1 VSAVSIPLEKAEAP
15 VRVEPLPARSAPG
28 YQGIVDHLRREFILG
43 RLRPGDR
50 LPSER
55 ALAEHLGVARETLR
69 QAFRVLEGS
78 GQIVITRGARGGAI
92 VQESIVDPQR
102 IRADVATLSASI
114 IPLTEYRSIV
124 EGAAASLAAG
134 RRDDADLAEL
144 TSAQEDLLASTTL
157 DDSRHADTR
166 FHLAIA
172 AAAGNPILATAIED
186 ARVQMFTTV
195 DLLSFPFVK
204 ESSYSAHGAV
214 LDAIRAADPEAAAA
228 AMHAHLAVTR
238 EEFRRLF
245 EDTAG

>member
-1 VSAVSIPLEKAEAP
+1 MRVSDVEGP
-15 VRVEPLPARSAPG
+15 VRVEPLPPRAAPG
-28 YQGIVDHLRREFILG
+28 YQGVVDHLRREFVLG

-55 ALAEHLGVARETLR
+55 NLAEHLGVARETLR

-92 VQESIVDPQR
+92 VQAAIVDPTR
-102 IRADVATLSASI
+102 IRADVDAMAASI
-114 IPLTEYRSIV
+114 MPLTEYRSII
-124 EGAAASLAAG
+124 EGSAASLAAE
-134 RRDDADLAEL
+134 RRSDADLAEL
-144 TSAQEDLLASTTL
+144 DAAQHELLESTAL

-172 AAAGNPILATAIED
+172 AAAGNPMLTSAIED

-204 ESSYSAHGAV
+204 ETSYGAHAEV
-214 LDAIRAADPEAAAA
+214 LEAIRAGDADAAAA
-228 AMHAHLAVTR
+228 AMRAHLAVTR

-245 EDTAG
+245 EER

>member
-1 VSAVSIPLEKAEAP
+1 METTDTPA
-15 VRVEPLPARSAPG
+15 RVEPLPARAAPG
-28 YQGIVDHLRREFILG
+28 YQDIVDHLRREFILG

-102 IRADVATLSASI
+102 IRADVDALSASI
-114 IPLTEYRSIV
+114 IPLTEYRSII
-124 EGAAASLAAG
+124 EGSAASLAAL
-134 RRDDADLAEL
+134 RRDEAHLAEL
-144 TSAQEDLLASTTL
+144 TSAQADLLASRTL

-166 FHLAIA
+166 FHLAVA
-172 AAAGNPILATAIED
+172 AAAGNPMLTSAIED

-214 LDAIRAADPEAAAA
+214 LDAIRAGDASGAEAA
-228 AMHAHLAVTR
+228 MRAHLAVTR

-245 EDTAG
+245 EER

>member
-1 VSAVSIPLEKAEAP
+1 VAGVVDAEGP
-15 VRVEPLPARSAPG
+15 VRVEPLPARAASG

-92 VQESIVDPQR
+92 VQASIVDPQR
-102 IRADVATLSASI
+102 IRADVDALSASI

-124 EGAAASLAAG
+124 EGAAASLAAEHHS
-134 RRDDADLAEL
+134 DDDLAEL
-144 TSAQEDLLASTTL
+144 TAAQDDLLSSATL

-172 AAAGNPILATAIED
+172 AAAGNPVLTSAIED
-186 ARVQMFTTV
+186 ARVQMFTTI

-204 ESSYSAHGAV
+204 DSSYSAHAAV
-214 LDAIRAADPEAAAA
+214 LDAIRDGDPERAAAS
-228 AMHAHLAVTR
+228 MRAHLEVTR
-238 EEFRRLF
+238 EEFHRLF
-245 EDTAG
+245 GQR

>member
-1 VSAVSIPLEKAEAP
+1 VGAVDTDSP

-92 VQESIVDPQR
+92 VQASIVDPQR

-134 RRDDADLAEL
+134 RRTELDLAEL
-144 TSAQEDLLASTTL
+144 TAAQADLQSSETL

-172 AAAGNPILATAIED
+172 AAAGNPILSAAIED

-214 LDAIRAADPEAAAA
+214 LDAIRAGDTAGAAA
-228 AMHAHLAVTR
+228 AMHAHLEVTR

-245 EDTAG
+245 EER

>member
-1 VSAVSIPLEKAEAP
+1 MAVVDDPASSQTAS
-15 VRVEPLPARSAPG
+15 VEPLPARSAPG

-92 VQESIVDPQR
+92 VQAAIVDPSR
-102 IRADVATLSASI
+102 IRADVDALAGSI
-114 IPLTEYRSIV
+114 IPLTEYRSII
-124 EGAAASLAAG
+124 EGAAASLAAE
-134 RRDDADLAEL
+134 RRGEADLEEL
-144 TSAQEDLLASTTL
+144 TDAQADLLASETL
-157 DDSRHADTR
+157 HDSRHADTR

-172 AAAGNPILATAIED
+172 AAAGNPVLMSAVED

-204 ESSYSAHGAV
+204 ESSYSAHGEV
-214 LDAIRAADPEAAAA
+214 LAAIRAGDPDAAAA
-228 AMHAHLAVTR
+228 AMRAHLAVTR

-245 EDTAG
+245 EDR